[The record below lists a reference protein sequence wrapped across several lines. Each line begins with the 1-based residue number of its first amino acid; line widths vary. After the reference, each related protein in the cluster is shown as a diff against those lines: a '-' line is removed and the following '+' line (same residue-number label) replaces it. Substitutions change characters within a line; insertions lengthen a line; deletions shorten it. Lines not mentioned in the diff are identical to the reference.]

1 MRKNQELISEFT
13 RTAFTTDRVM
23 EFFTESELTTQIGYG
38 KALWPLVLSKEL
50 IDNALD
56 ACEGT
61 RTAPVITITLEPDG
75 ITVADNGPGL
85 NPEIIKRS
93 LDYRI
98 RISDKKYYVAPTRG
112 QLGNA
117 LKCVWAASFVANGP
131 SHRNPPKPDCTGPG
145 HIPYNHALGKKRH
158 FRHGAL
164 ARDSQLRTSRP
175 NRRILPN

>member
-1 MRKNQELISEFT
+1 MRHQEVVNEFK
-13 RTAFTTDRVM
+13 RTAFTTDRMM

-50 IDNALD
+50 VDNALD

-61 RTAPVITITLEPDG
+61 GTAPVITITLEPDG

-98 RISDKKYYVAPTRG
+98 RISDKKYYVAPTG
-112 QLGNA
+112 
-117 LKCVWAASFVANGP
+117 ASLATHSSASGRHP
-131 SHRNPPKPDCTGPG
+131 SWRMAKAWSRSPPADCT
-145 HIPYNHALGKKRH
+145 IASK
-158 FRHGAL
+158 
-164 ARDSQLRTSRP
+164 ST
-175 NRRILPN
+175 